1 MICFVLLSRLKVS
14 PCLSIPAQLRL
25 YLWIPKEA
33 GPAKRPDLS
42 IPTQGTSFQSTNT
55 AQDGSNVISPTIS
68 GSHIRDINYYISV
81 GSKGGDDEDTFPNSE
96 DIHVEDRHQKLK
108 DYLKI
113 NSKISTIQEGLAQ
126 HGNSKLLNDIYT
138 AVYITEGESGEVN
151 NEHEVR
157 PFEKT
162 ALQETPI
169 LSNDIFRSIVGKDKP
184 IRTVLTK
191 GIAGIGKSV
200 SLQKFVLDWV
210 EGKANQDIKFI
221 FPLLFRDLN
230 LMRENKSLM
239 DILHPFLQTKEA
251 GILNNNEHK
260 VLFIFDGLDECRL
273 PLDFQNNKILS
284 DITESTSLHVLLTNL
299 IKGNLLPSARIWIT
313 SQSAAANRIPPE
325 FVDRVTEVRGF
336 NDPQKEEFF
345 RRRFSDQKLANRI
358 IKHIKSIRSLYIMCH
373 IPLFCW
379 ILATVLERMN
389 KMESGEIPKTLT
401 QMFTHFLNIQRML
414 RKRKYPG
421 EDERDPLW
429 YKASIMSLGK
439 LAYQQLEKDHRTFF
453 EEDLTE
459 CGIDV
464 REGSIFSRVC
474 SEMFNTEFGLYESKT
489 YQFVH
494 LSIQEFLAA
503 VYVFISFKTSNENPM
518 LEEQHCSKG
527 KDIYLS
533 AVDKAVQS
541 ENGHLDL
548 FLRFLLGLSLKS
560 NQDILQGVLIEKTG
574 SSQTNEKTAMYIKM
588 KIKEKPSPECCI
600 NLFHCLN
607 ELNDHSLQEEIQSY
621 IRSGSSLF
629 ARLSSAQ
636 WSALVFVLLTSTDE
650 LEVFDLKKYIRSDEC
665 LLRLLPVVKASRTA
679 LLNGCKLTWR
689 CCEAL
694 ASALSS
700 KFSSLRQLDLGNNDL
715 QDSGVKTL
723 CAGLGNPLNK
733 LDTLK
738 LSQCNITEEGC
749 ASLALALRLN
759 PSHPRELNL
768 SGNNLG
774 DSGVKM
780 LSTVLKDPQ
789 CKLQKLRMSGC
800 GVSEEGCSSLASAL
814 TSNPSHLRELDL
826 SRNDPG
832 GSGVEKLS
840 AVLVD
845 THCKLETLR
854 LSNCSITEEGCASL
868 ASAVTSNPSHLREL
882 DLSGNNLGD
891 SELEQLTVVL
901 KNPQCKLEKLLLKK
915 CTFTVEGC
923 AALAMALAL
932 RPRPSPLRELDL
944 SENQP
949 GNLGVKLLSSVLE
962 DKRCTLET
970 LRLNDC
976 NLTEKCCEALASA
989 LSSSTSSLREL
1000 DLGNNKLH
1008 DVGVKLFSVGLG
1020 NTYCNLA
1027 TLRLSDCG
1035 VTANGIFFLSSALKT
1050 NPSFLRE
1057 LDMSRNSLGDSG
1069 VNLLSAVLENLHCN
1083 LETLHL
1089 KDCNLTARCC
1099 GALASALSSKGCSL
1113 RELDLSGNELKN
1125 SGVELLCV
1133 GLGSPHC
1140 KVKTLR
1146 MSRCRVTDGGCS
1158 SLASALLSNP
1168 SHLRE
1173 INLDNNNPGY
1183 SGLRLL
1189 SAVMEDPTFKLETLS
1204 AWPYPVGRE
1213 K

>member
-1 MICFVLLSRLKVS
+1 MDSKERFFF
-14 PCLSIPAQLRL
+14 
-25 YLWIPKEA
+25 KEA
-33 GPAKRPDLS
+33 GPTKRPDLS

-68 GSHIRDINYYISV
+68 GSQIRDINYYISV

-113 NSKISTIQEGLAQ
+113 NSKITTIQEGLAQ

-345 RRRFSDQKLANRI
+345 RKRFSDQKLANRI

-401 QMFTHFLNIQRML
+401 QMYTHFLNIQRML

-421 EDERDPLW
+421 ENERDPLW

-518 LEEQHCSKG
+518 LEGQHCSKG

-560 NQDILQGVLIEKTG
+560 NQDILQGLLIEKTG

-636 WSALVFVLLTSTDE
+636 WSALVFVLLTSTDD

-715 QDSGVKTL
+715 QDSGVKPL

-738 LSQCNITEEGC
+738 MSLFRLSQCNITEEGC

-759 PSHPRELNL
+759 PSHPRELDL

-826 SRNDPG
+826 SRNVPG

-891 SELEQLTVVL
+891 SELERLTVVL

-1000 DLGNNKLH
+1000 DLGKNKLH

-1027 TLRLSDCG
+1027 TLRLSRCG
-1035 VTANGIFFLSSALKT
+1035 
-1050 NPSFLRE
+1050 
-1057 LDMSRNSLGDSG
+1057 
-1069 VNLLSAVLENLHCN
+1069 
-1083 LETLHL
+1083 
-1089 KDCNLTARCC
+1089 
-1099 GALASALSSKGCSL
+1099 
-1113 RELDLSGNELKN
+1113 
-1125 SGVELLCV
+1125 
-1133 GLGSPHC
+1133 
-1140 KVKTLR
+1140 
-1146 MSRCRVTDGGCS
+1146 VTDGGCS